1 MNKFKNF
8 FQNLSQFGQDYGFA
22 TKIILAAIL
31 LFGGLFLASLLSN
44 FVGRI
49 LKRKGFDETLRPFIV
64 NLFLWLFR
72 IIVVITAAASVGI
85 ETTSLVALIGA
96 VAFAVG
102 MALQG
107 SLGNLAGGVMLLI
120 FRPIRVGD
128 FIIAQGESGLVQEIQ
143 LFHTIIVTLDG
154 KTIFLPNGALSSGNI
169 TNVSLKPERRVDITF
184 GISYEDDIDK
194 ARAIITSVIE
204 NDTRILKD
212 PEPAIPLINLGD
224 SSVDFQARVWV
235 KSEDF
240 WGVKFDLTENVK
252 KAFDKEGISIPFP
265 QMDLHLEKSA

>member
-1 MNKFKNF
+1 MENILEKLAS
-8 FQNLSQFGQDYGFA
+8 FQENYGFA
-22 TKIILAAIL
+22 TKFIIGAVI
-31 LFGGLFLASLLSN
+31 LFGGLLLSKIIASFVNNLLQKRN
-44 FVGRI
+44 F
-49 LKRKGFDETLRPFIV
+49 DDTLRPFIV
-64 NLFLWLFR
+64 NLVLWLSR
-72 IIVVITAAASVGI
+72 IIVVIIAASSVGI
-85 ETTSLVALIGA
+85 ETTSLVALVGA
-96 VAFAVG
+96 VAFAIG

-128 FIIAQGESGLVQEIQ
+128 FIIAQSESGTVQEIQ

-154 KTIFLPNGALSSGNI
+154 KTIFIPNGALSSGNI
-169 TNVSLKPERRVDITF
+169 TNVSLKPERRVDLTF
-184 GISYEDDIDK
+184 GISYQDDIDK
-194 ARAIITSVIE
+194 ARAIIVSVIE
-204 NDTRILKD
+204 NDSRILKD
-212 PEPAIPLINLGD
+212 PEPAIPLVNLGD

-265 QMDLHLEKSA
+265 QIDLHMDKIA